1 MTLNILQIYKTMPA
15 KYMTEYNLK
24 DLQNYNYKSCRDT
37 DFLKWSEFIKN
48 NPCDKFKDISILHD
62 SAELYI
68 FRKYFFIL
76 YYLYIE
82 GGLFINDDMII
93 EQSFK
98 ELDLTNKI
106 IVVESALNSDNAF
119 IECIYS
125 YKKSKFI
132 ELLLNKFI
140 LKYKENVL
148 KTDIEI
154 ITFITTTILS
164 FAKMTNELLSQ
175 MGMVE
180 STSNTIII
188 CKEFIKD
195 NVSNIYDTNIDNV
208 YFKHYYNS
216 SSTIF
221 KLSEYPE
228 KIIKNIDITN
238 FSSIKIGVTLNL
250 VNSVNDMF
258 ANGINQNTFYLVEL
272 LTIIGYDV
280 TLYVDTNKLNA
291 DTEKVLKE
299 LLYDERFKYKPFE
312 TILNDDLNILI
323 QLSFSFWNDDKIIK
337 YLKYMNVKMIG
348 YFCGN
353 TYIITSEKILYNQHK
368 TRDNSRECFK
378 FILDDGRPVLDEI
391 WSIPQMVNTNL
402 HYWKTFYR
410 TKCIAVPFIWS
421 TKSFYFTMKQL
432 NITDETQLL
441 YVNRG
446 ENKSVGIFEPNIS
459 IMKWCLPSVI
469 ICENA
474 YRKNK
479 KLKHVYITNIP
490 QKNSSNGINEFNIE
504 AFNHAISNLD
514 IFNDKICSVESR
526 FNTIE
531 FMKNYCDVA
540 VSHQWENPLNYLYF
554 DLAWM
559 GWPIIHNAYL
569 CKDVGYFYDQF
580 NYEEG
585 GEILSNVLNNHDNN
599 INEYINKNREAIN
612 KYLPSCVELQTT
624 YINLINDAL
633 IN

>member
-1 MTLNILQIYKTMPA
+1 MTINILQFYKTMPA
-15 KYMTEYNLK
+15 KYIIEYNLK
-24 DLQNYNYKSCRDT
+24 NLLNCNYNSCREN
-37 DFLKWSEFIKN
+37 DFLKWSKFIKD
-48 NPCDKFKDISILHD
+48 NPCDKFKDMDILHD
-62 SAELYI
+62 NTELYF

-76 YYLYIE
+76 YYLYVE
-82 GGLFINDDMII
+82 GGLFINDDIVI

-98 ELDLTNKI
+98 ELNLQDKVI
-106 IVVESALNSDNAF
+106 IVESGLNSDNAF

-125 YKKSKFI
+125 HKKSKFI
-132 ELLLNKFI
+132 ELLLNKII

-148 KTDIEI
+148 KTDLEI
-154 ITFITTTILS
+154 ISYITTTIMS

-175 MGMVE
+175 MDLNF
-180 STSNTIII
+180 TTNKIII
-188 CKEFIKD
+188 CKEFIND
-195 NVSNIYDTNIDNV
+195 NVSNIYNGEETNI
-208 YFKHYYNS
+208 YFKHYYNPS
-216 SSTIF
+216 VKIF
-221 KLSEYPE
+221 KLPEYQD
-228 KIIKNIDITN
+228 KIIKPVDVQNIP
-238 FSSIKIGVTLNL
+238 SIKIGVTLNL
-250 VNSVNDMF
+250 VNSVNEMF

-272 LTIIGYDV
+272 LVNIGYDV
-280 TLYVDTNKLNA
+280 TLYVDTGKLNSE
-291 DTEKVLKE
+291 TEQVLKE

-312 TILNDDLNILI
+312 TILTDDLNILI
-323 QLSFSFWNDDKIIK
+323 QLSFSFWNDAKIIK
-337 YLKYMNVKMIG
+337 YLKYMNVKMVG

-378 FILDDGRPVLDEI
+378 FVLDDGRPVLDEI

-410 TKCIAVPFIWS
+410 TKCIPVPFIWS

-432 NITDETQLL
+432 KLTDESQML

-446 ENKSVGIFEPNIS
+446 ENKSIGIFEPNIS

-474 YRKNK
+474 YRQNK
-479 KLKHVYITNIP
+479 KIKHVYITNIP
-490 QKNSSNGINEFNIE
+490 QNNTSNGINEFNIE
-504 AFNHAISNLD
+504 TFNHAISSLD
-514 IFNDKICSVESR
+514 IFTDKICSVETR

-580 NYEEG
+580 NYDEG
-585 GEILSNVLNNHDNN
+585 GEVLSNVINNHDNN
-599 INEYINKNREAIN
+599 INEYISKNRQAIN
-612 KYLPSCVELQTT
+612 KYLPTCIELQRK
-624 YINLINDAL
+624 YISLINDVL
-633 IN
+633 D